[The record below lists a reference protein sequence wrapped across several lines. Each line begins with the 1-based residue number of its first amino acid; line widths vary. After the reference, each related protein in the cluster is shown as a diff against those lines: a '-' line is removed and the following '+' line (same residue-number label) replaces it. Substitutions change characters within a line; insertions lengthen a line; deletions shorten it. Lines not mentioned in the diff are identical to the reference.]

1 METKINSM
9 SPILISR
16 DENTKTFEP
25 INLTEVNQKI
35 IISANIFE
43 DPKNQT
49 ITLYSPL
56 TLE

>member
-1 METKINSM
+1 M

-35 IISANIFE
+35 IISANIFV